1 MELRTGSIFSF
12 RPEIGIH
19 ANFFPRVSLKP
30 SQKPTVFDSRRPCA
44 RSLCPKYKFLGQ
56 RLTRLIAV
64 LLTSALVL
72 SACVTES
79 TGGLPGPAPKEDRVQ
94 AQLDLARGYMEN
106 RDWMRAKAPLQRAL
120 RIDPAS
126 VEAHVLFGVL
136 YQAENESALA
146 EEHFTRAL
154 RSSPRDPQ
162 ALMNYGGFLYAQ
174 ERYEESLAP
183 LELLVEDTV
192 YRGRPQAFESL
203 GLAYLQVEDLAEAEA
218 SFRRALELNFRLPRS
233 NLELARLLFDR
244 GDVGGANEHFFL
256 YNRVGRPS
264 ARSTCLGLKIAIAN
278 KDTDQEARYRLS
290 LKNLFADQAE
300 QCLKTL

>member
-1 MELRTGSIFSF
+1 MELRTSSNTKLI
-12 RPEIGIH
+12 
-19 ANFFPRVSLKP
+19 SL
-30 SQKPTVFDSRRPCA
+30 
-44 RSLCPKYKFLGQ
+44 
-56 RLTRLIAV
+56 
-64 LLTSALVL
+64 LLSVVYLL
-72 SACVTES
+72 SGCVTES

-106 RDWMRAKAPLQRAL
+106 RDWMRAKSPLQRAL
-120 RIDPAS
+120 TIDPES

-136 YQAENESALA
+136 YQAENEAALA
-146 EEHFTRAL
+146 EEHFSRAL

-162 ALMNYGGFLYAQ
+162 ALMNYGGFLYSQ

-203 GLAYLQVEDLAEAEA
+203 GLAYLQVDQLAQAET
-218 SFRRALELNFRLPRS
+218 SFRRALELNFRLPRA
-233 NLELARLLFDR
+233 NLELARLLFDQD
-244 GDVGGANEHFFL
+244 DVAGANEYFFL

-278 KDTDQEARYRLS
+278 KDSDQEARYRLS